1 MSRGQIGDQGLPR
14 VLDQLCAI
22 EGVTNEEL
30 SGARSMLTIIYDGT
44 CKVIEVALASG
55 DYRIQ
60 KTQYEAL
67 RNILTELCIVEGA
80 IYTPPPPSR
89 RGNSP
94 QIRAAREKQ
103 KQVFDAWQ
111 ETWRELR
118 RAEKALDV
126 EYEIAQMK
134 DYY

>member
-1 MSRGQIGDQGLPR
+1 MARGHIGDQGLPR
-14 VLDQLCAI
+14 VLEQLCAI
-22 EGVTNEEL
+22 EGVTNEKL
-30 SGARSMLTIIYDGT
+30 SGGRSTLTIRYDDT
-44 CKVIEVALASG
+44 FRVIEIALASG

-60 KTQYEAL
+60 KTQYETL
-67 RNILTELCIVEGA
+67 RNTLAELRIEEGA
-80 IYTPPPPSR
+80 IYTPPQPSR
-89 RGNSP
+89 RGNTP
-94 QIRAAREKQ
+94 QIRAARQKQ
-103 KQVFDAWQ
+103 KMMFDAWQ